1 MFTEVDAGLPTS
13 DGAHNICRAKDVIA
27 NDYDIWLIDIFD
39 P

>member
-13 DGAHNICRAKDVIA
+13 DGAHISRAKDVVA

>member
-13 DGAHNICRAKDVIA
+13 DGAHICRVKDVLA